1 MLADKNEPRTSN
13 PYENISKMIDIIYH
27 YPPELL
33 QLLIDTIPL
42 LSRSKKDVLIFF
54 RGAGVKHSLTKDLW
68 HRVETDIKNI
78 NKYEIVRTILTRL
91 NDRGESSLRERREV
105 LKRVVEF
112 EDFSTCWPNDQ
123 LKAKGLVAEIRRV
136 VNVKDS
142 FTRMKQER
150 EYEIQ
155 KRQQKYLEKIKTKEK
170 KDAEIRQIKDDLF
183 GLFGLPSSDSKK
195 RGKNLEGILNR
206 LFKAYNIL
214 IREAFEVVE
223 YGHGV
228 ITQIDGVVEINGY
241 PYLVEMK
248 WWKKPIGK
256 AEVSPHLV
264 NIFNR
269 GHAGGI
275 FISAS
280 GYTDPAILVCKE
292 ALSQKMIIL
301 CELEEIVFLLEN
313 NGNLEN
319 MLKEKINVAVNDKN
333 PLYKSDS
340 LKH

>member
-1 MLADKNEPRTSN
+1 ML
-13 PYENISKMIDIIYH
+13 DIIYH

-33 QLLIDTIPL
+33 QLLIDTVPL

-54 RGAGVKHSLTKDLW
+54 RGAGVPHSLAEDLW
-68 HRVETDIKNI
+68 RRVETDIKNI
-78 NKYEIVRTILTRL
+78 NKYEIVRIILSRL

-112 EDFSTCWPNDQ
+112 EAFSTCWPDDQ
-123 LKAKGLVAEIRRV
+123 LKAKGLVAEIRHV

-142 FTRMKQER
+142 FTRIKQER
-150 EYEIQ
+150 EYEI
-155 KRQQKYLEKIKTKEK
+155 KRRQQEYLNKTKSKEEK
-170 KDAEIRQIKDDLF
+170 AAELGKIKDDLF
-183 GLFGLPSSDSKK
+183 GLFGLPSSDNKK
-195 RGKNLEGILNR
+195 RGKILEGVLNR
-206 LFKAYNIL
+206 LFDAYNIL

-223 YGHGV
+223 EGHG
-228 ITQIDGVVEINGY
+228 IIAQIDGVIEINGY

-248 WWKKPIGK
+248 WWEKPIGK

-280 GYTDPAILVCKE
+280 GYTDPAIVVCRD

-301 CELEEIVFLLEN
+301 CELEEIVFLLEDK
-313 NGNLEN
+313 GDLES
-319 MLKEKINVAVNDKN
+319 MLKEKLNVAVNDKN
-333 PLYKSDS
+333 PLYKLTS
-340 LKH
+340 KRT

>member
-1 MLADKNEPRTSN
+1 ML
-13 PYENISKMIDIIYH
+13 DIIYH
-27 YPPELL
+27 YPPELF

-54 RGAGVKHSLTKDLW
+54 RGAGVPHSLTKDLW
-68 HRVETDIKNI
+68 HRVETDRKNI
-78 NKYEIVRTILTRL
+78 NKYEIARTILSRL
-91 NDRGESSLRERREV
+91 NDRGESSLRERREL

-112 EDFSTCWPNDQ
+112 EDFSTCWPGDQ
-123 LKAKGLVAEIRRV
+123 LKAKGLVAEIRHV

-142 FTRMKQER
+142 FTRIKQER
-150 EYEIQ
+150 EAEIE
-155 KRQQKYLEKIKTKEK
+155 KRQQEYLNRTKDKAK
-170 KDAEIRQIKDDLF
+170 KDAEIGRIKDDLF
-183 GLFGLPSSDSKK
+183 GLFGLPSAENKK
-195 RGKNLEGILNR
+195 RGKILEGVLNR
-206 LFKAYNIL
+206 LFDAYDIL

-223 YGHGV
+223 EGHGV
-228 ITQIDGVVEINGY
+228 IAQIDGVVEINGY

-248 WWKKPIGK
+248 WWEKPIGK

-280 GYTDPAILVCKE
+280 GYTDPAIVVCKE

-301 CELEEIVFLLEN
+301 CELEEFVLLLEN
-313 NGNLEN
+313 KSNLEE

-333 PLYKSDS
+333 PFYKWTAKGS
-340 LKH
+340 

>member
-1 MLADKNEPRTSN
+1 MHT
-13 PYENISKMIDIIYH
+13 IIYH
-27 YPPELL
+27 YPPELF
-33 QLLIDTIPL
+33 QLLVDTLPL
-42 LSRSKKDVLIFF
+42 LSRSKKDLLIFF
-54 RGAGVKHSLTKDLW
+54 RGAGVNESFTKDLW
-68 HRVETDIKNI
+68 HRVATDIKNI
-78 NKYEIVRTILTRL
+78 NKYEIARTVLTRL
-91 NDRGESSLRERREV
+91 NDKGELSLRERREI

-112 EDFSTCWPNDQ
+112 DDYSTCWPDDQ

-136 VNVKDS
+136 INVKDS

-150 EYEIQ
+150 DHESQ
-155 KRQQKYLEKIKTKEK
+155 KRQKQYKEQLK
-170 KDAEIRQIKDDLF
+170 SKQDKEAELRKIKDDLF
-183 GLFGLPSSDSKK
+183 GLFGMPKSESNK
-195 RGKNLEGILNR
+195 RGKILESVLNR

-214 IREAFEVVE
+214 IREAFAIVARGTGIIE
-223 YGHGV
+223 
-228 ITQIDGVVEINGY
+228 QIDGVVEINGY

-256 AEVSPHLV
+256 SEISPHLV

-280 GYTDPAILVCKE
+280 GFTNPAISVCKE
-292 ALSQKMIIL
+292 ALSQKMIVL

-319 MLKEKINVAVNDKN
+319 LLKEKINVAANDKN
-333 PLYKSDS
+333 PLFKNI
-340 LKH
+340 